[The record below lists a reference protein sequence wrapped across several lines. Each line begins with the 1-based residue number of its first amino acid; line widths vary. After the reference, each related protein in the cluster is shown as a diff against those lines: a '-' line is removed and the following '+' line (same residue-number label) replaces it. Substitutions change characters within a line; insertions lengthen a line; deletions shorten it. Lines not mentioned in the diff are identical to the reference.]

1 MMRHERAAA
10 LPSRVS
16 VVEVG
21 PRDGL
26 QTEAQFGATDVK
38 VELIE
43 RLVGA
48 GIRKLEAAAFVS
60 PKWVPQM
67 ADGAEVLTRL
77 ARRPDTVLAALV
89 PNLRGFEGAA
99 GARAAARVA
108 FSA

>member
-1 MMRHERAAA
+1 MMRSATA
-10 LPSRVS
+10 LPSGVS

-26 QTEAQFGATDVK
+26 QNEAQFVATNVK

-67 ADGAEVLTRL
+67 ADGAEVLARL

-89 PNLRGFEGAA
+89 PNLRGFEAA
-99 GARAAARVA
+99 AAARADEVVV
-108 FSA
+108 

>member
-26 QTEAQFGATDVK
+26 QNKAQFVATDVK
-38 VELIE
+38 AELIE

-60 PKWVPQM
+60 PKWVAQM
-67 ADGAEVLTRL
+67 AGRGEVLARL
-77 ARRPDTVLAALV
+77 ARPPDPVLAALV
-89 PNLRGFEGAA
+89 PNLRGFEAA
-99 GARAAARVA
+99 APARADEVVV